1 MAEALAQELI
11 RRMLGGGPGAGSTAN
26 DVLDDFMDAMSPE
39 KRKVREAEHMA
50 EIGMHNVY
58 VQNIRRW
65 YVNT

>member
-11 RRMLGGGPGAGSTAN
+11 RRMLGGGPGGPGSTAD

-65 YVNT
+65 